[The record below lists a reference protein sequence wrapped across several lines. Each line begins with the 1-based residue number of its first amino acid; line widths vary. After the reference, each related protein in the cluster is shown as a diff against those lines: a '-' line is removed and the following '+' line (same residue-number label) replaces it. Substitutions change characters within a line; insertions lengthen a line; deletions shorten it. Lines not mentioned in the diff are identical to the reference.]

1 MDLEME
7 KYSTDLV
14 GIDGHLISSFD
25 TDVLEDA
32 KSKFEELKKEGLNGE
47 TIQLWERGE
56 FESLECIKD
65 FDCN

>member
-14 GIDGHLISSFD
+14 GVDGHLISSFN
-25 TDVLEDA
+25 TDHLEDA
-32 KSKFEELKKEGLNGE
+32 NDKFKELKKEGLNGE

-56 FESLECIKD
+56 FESLELIKG
-65 FDCN
+65 FDCR